1 MKFRTLFILFQI
13 TLCTFIYAGEVVVV
27 HENVGSEIDIVEKT
41 HYHLFPEVKN
51 FINAQFYQLPDDSIL
66 AVVQY
71 WDNQGIKIRE
81 FLYSQ
86 YEVYLLGRK
95 IGEKQPPDKDKLEY
109 LQRKYQPLFAE
120 QHLSEVPV
128 NSYCIIKM
136 NNKKEYRGYFYKS
149 DRKNIRLLLGNQF
162 YDISIKSIDKMKYWN
177 RQEEADILYWMT
189 MLGTVSA
196 GLGAGQLVN
205 MLIPIPVNQTGI
217 YYFSGAVIG
226 TIIGYYIAPSIVD
239 WLRPKTIIEFR
250 KSKIKRLDS
259 IGRLTYTF
267 KKMKGKLWRT
277 HEEQD

>member
-1 MKFRTLFILFQI
+1 MKINTLFILFQI
-13 TLCTFIYAGEVVVV
+13 TLCTFIYAGEIVVL
-27 HENVGSEIDIVEKT
+27 HDNVGSEIDIIEKT

-51 FINAQFYQLPDDSIL
+51 FINAQFHQLPSDSIV

-71 WDNQGIKIRE
+71 WDNQGTKFRE

-86 YEVYLLGRK
+86 YEIYLLGRK
-95 IGEKQPPDKDKLEY
+95 IGEIQPPDKDELEY
-109 LQRKYQPLFAE
+109 LQRKYKPLFAE

-136 NNKKEYRGYFYKS
+136 NNKQKYRGYFYKS
-149 DRKNIRLLLGNQF
+149 DRNNIRLLLDNQF
-162 YDISIKSIDKMKYWN
+162 YDISIKSIVKMKYWN
-177 RQEEADILYWMT
+177 RQEEANILYWTT
-189 MLGTVSA
+189 MIVTISA
-196 GLGAGQLVN
+196 GFGVGQLV
-205 MLIPIPVNQTGI
+205 VNQPSI

-226 TIIGYYIAPSIVD
+226 AIVGYHIAPSIVD

-267 KKMKGKLWRT
+267 KKLKGKLWRT
-277 HEEQD
+277 NGEQD